1 METEIA
7 AAFTAMPTELVLL
20 GWSVVLALVML
31 VIHILTTTRDLG
43 LATAVKPRDDNP
55 QPTGILAGR
64 AKRAWTNFTETYAL
78 FVGLT
83 LALVASGQT
92 GGLGLAGAQLW
103 LVARVIYAPLYY
115 AGIPWLRTGVFLASI
130 VGLVLMVV
138 DLLT

>member
-20 GWSVVLALVML
+20 GWSAVLALVML
-31 VIHILTTTRDLG
+31 TIHILTTTPDLG
-43 LATAVKPRDDNP
+43 LETAVKPRDDNP

-64 AKRAWTNFTETYAL
+64 AKRAWTNFNETYAI

-83 LALVASGQT
+83 LALVVSGQT
-92 GGLGLAGAQLW
+92 GGLGLLGAQVW
-103 LVARVIYAPLYY
+103 LVARLIYAPVYY
-115 AGIPWLRTGVFLASI
+115 FGIPWLRTLVFLASI
-130 VGLVLMVV
+130 VGLVLMVA

>member
-7 AAFTAMPTELVLL
+7 EVFTAMPAELVLL
-20 GWSVVLALVML
+20 GWSAVLALVML
-31 VIHILTTTRDLG
+31 TIHILTTTPDLG

-64 AKRAWTNFTETYAL
+64 AKRAWTNFNETYAL

-92 GGLGLAGAQLW
+92 GGLGLTGAQLW
-103 LVARVIYAPLYY
+103 LFARVLYAPIYY
-115 AGIPWLRTGVFLASI
+115 FGIPWLRTVVFFASI
-130 VGLVLMVV
+130 VGLVLMVI